1 MLRVGELKGI
11 LRGRCSTKQAWSH
24 LSTQVEI
31 VVDLLRNHTTSA
43 GVFAAGV
50 FD

>member
-31 VVDLLRNHTTSA
+31 VVDLLRNYTT
-43 GVFAAGV
+43 AAGV
-50 FD
+50 FRRGCV